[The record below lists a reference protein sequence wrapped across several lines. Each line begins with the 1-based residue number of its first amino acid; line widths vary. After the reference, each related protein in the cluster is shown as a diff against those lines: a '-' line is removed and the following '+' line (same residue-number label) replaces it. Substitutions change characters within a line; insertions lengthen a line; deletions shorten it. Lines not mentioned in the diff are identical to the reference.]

1 VLFRI
6 RPINKQVELE
16 IGLNTNSP
24 NFDRSKGEQ
33 IVLNTEG
40 GQAGDNTVMDKQVL
54 AGRAAGCSAGRYA
67 IAVLDNNELHL
78 TALRDILQLRPS
90 LHHLDRAD
98 RRLAGRGGAQGDGE
112 QPAQAVTV
120 RFARGDAERSKKY
133 QEKNFDYQMKKAEEE
148 EWVDCEF
155 QQMRTGD
162 WEEVT
167 QRMFCQAMETQVP
180 TLSAE
185 PAQYLAD
192 LRGEGR

>member
-1 VLFRI
+1 MLFRI

-98 RRLAGRGGAQGDGE
+98 KRQAGRGGAQGDGE

-120 RFARGDAERSKKY
+120 RFARVS
-133 QEKNFDYQMKKAEEE
+133 
-148 EWVDCEF
+148 
-155 QQMRTGD
+155 
-162 WEEVT
+162 
-167 QRMFCQAMETQVP
+167 
-180 TLSAE
+180 LS
-185 PAQYLAD
+185 
-192 LRGEGR
+192 